1 MKRLLSQIAL
11 VLLLPGCRQMETET
25 APVEASMMFS
35 AGICLPASTTKV
47 CPDMD
52 SAGDIPVYWEK
63 GDRIRIMDDRGES
76 IYITEDSGTASA
88 RFAFDKSLEGNRRLN
103 ASDSYLGFYPDRNWL
118 QGVFTMPEEQ
128 RNDRLLYPMAA
139 HSTGNSLEFS
149 GICSIVRLRLHCI
162 DKTGKPAAI
171 RNISAGAYRDIGG
184 ITGQMGADGAITWE
198 STKSDGFKIGRT
210 LKLDCACDRADKKT
224 CPEES
229 RGYAATGAPVAG
241 SGTGEEENYY
251 MVMPPLDYE
260 GLAFQIESDSGW
272 YVYAVPGNTALLP
285 NRIYTWNLP
294 MEAFDR
300 YDEPVL
306 TEGKVSP
313 PLTDISYG
321 LSCAQDSIAITSSS
335 QSGEIAVSSIKY
347 RKYSDGQEFTSTIG
361 FTVDISSDD
370 GATYHKEVTGISVT
384 TDSTFQNIRYEI
396 GIATGKDIEATND
409 IDSTE
414 TPEGLAKCSYIVRLT
429 QSVSGKCLYLRF
441 SSG

>member
-1 MKRLLSQIAL
+1 
-11 VLLLPGCRQMETET
+11 
-25 APVEASMMFS
+25 MMFS

-47 CPDMD
+47 CPDMN
-52 SAGDIPVYWEK
+52 SAGDIPVYWET

-88 RFAFDKSLEGNRRLN
+88 RFAFDKSLEGNSRLN

-128 RNDRLLYPMAA
+128 RNDRLLYPMTA

-149 GICSIVRLRLHCI
+149 GICSTVRLRLHCI
-162 DKTGKPAAI
+162 DKTVKPAVI
-171 RNISAGAYRDIGG
+171 RNITAGAYRDIGG

-198 STKSDGFKIGRT
+198 SPKSDGFKIGRP
-210 LKLDCACDRADKKT
+210 LKLDCAETD
-224 CPEES
+224 
-229 RGYAATGAPVAG
+229 
-241 SGTGEEENYY
+241 EEEGYY
-251 MVMPPLDYE
+251 IVMPPLDYE
-260 GLAFQIESDSGW
+260 GLAFQIESGSGW
-272 YVYAVPGNTALLP
+272 YVYAVPGNTTLLP

-306 TEGKVSP
+306 AEGKVLP
-313 PLTDISYG
+313 PLTDISYR
-321 LSCAQDSIAITSSS
+321 LACAQDSIAITSSN
-335 QSGEIAVSSIKY
+335 QSGEIDISSIKY

-370 GATYHKEVTGISVT
+370 GATYHKEATGIAVT

-396 GIATGKDIEATND
+396 SSATGKDI
-409 IDSTE
+409 DSTE
-414 TPEGLAKCSYIVRLT
+414 ITESSAKCSYIVRLT
-429 QSVSGKCLYLRF
+429 QSVSGKRLYLRF

>member
-1 MKRLLSQIAL
+1 M
-11 VLLLPGCRQMETET
+11 VLLLFGCRQTET
-25 APVEASMMFS
+25 TLEESSMMFS

-47 CPDMD
+47 CTDMN
-52 SAGDIPVYWEK
+52 SAGDIPVYWET

-76 IYITEDSGTASA
+76 IYITEDSGTASV

-128 RNDRLLYPMAA
+128 RNDKLLYPMAA

-171 RNISAGAYRDIGG
+171 RNITAGAYRDIGG

-198 STKSDGFKIGRT
+198 STKSDGFKIGRP
-210 LKLDCACDRADKKT
+210 LKLECS
-224 CPEES
+224 E
-229 RGYAATGAPVAG
+229 
-241 SGTGEEENYY
+241 TGEEEDYY
-251 MVMPPLDYE
+251 MVMPPLDYK
-260 GLAFQIESDSGW
+260 GLAFQIESGSGW
-272 YVYAVPGNTALLP
+272 YVYAVPGTTALLP

-306 TEGKVSP
+306 AEGKVLP
-313 PLTDISYG
+313 PLMNISYR
-321 LSCAQDSIAITSSS
+321 LACAQDSIAITSSN
-335 QSGEIAVSSIKY
+335 QSGEIDVSSIKY

-370 GATYHKEVTGISVT
+370 GATYHKEATGIAVT

-396 GIATGKDIEATND
+396 
-409 IDSTE
+409 S
-414 TPEGLAKCSYIVRLT
+414 LAKCSYIVRLT
-429 QSVSGKCLYLRF
+429 QFISGKRLYLRF

>member
-1 MKRLLSQIAL
+1 MKRLLSQFAL
-11 VLLLPGCRQMETET
+11 VLLLPGCRQTET
-25 APVEASMMFS
+25 TLEEASMMFS

-47 CPDMD
+47 CPDMN
-52 SAGDIPVYWEK
+52 SAGDIPVYWET

-103 ASDSYLGFYPDRNWL
+103 ASDSYLGFYPDRNWI

-198 STKSDGFKIGRT
+198 STKSDGFKIGRI
-210 LKLDCACDRADKKT
+210 LKLDCASDGTDKKT
-224 CPEES
+224 CSEES
-229 RGYAATGAPVAG
+229 RGYTATGAPVSG

-251 MVMPPLDYE
+251 IVMPPLDYE

-272 YVYAVPGNTALLP
+272 FIYSIPGTTSLLP

-306 TEGKVSP
+306 AEGKVSP

-321 LSCAQDSIAITSSS
+321 LACAQDSIAITSPNL
-335 QSGEIAVSSIKY
+335 SGEIAVSSIKY

-370 GATYHKEVTGISVT
+370 GATYHKEVTGIAVT
-384 TDSTFQNIRYEI
+384 TDSTFQSIRYEI
-396 GIATGKDIEATND
+396 SGATGNG

-414 TPEGLAKCSYIVRLT
+414 ITESIAKCSYIVRLT
-429 QSVSGKCLYLRF
+429 QFVSGKRLYLRL

>member
-1 MKRLLSQIAL
+1 MKRLLLQFAL
-11 VLLLPGCRQMETET
+11 VLLLPGCRQMETTQE
-25 APVEASMMFS
+25 EASIMFS
-35 AGICLPASTTKV
+35 AGICLPANTTKV
-47 CPDMD
+47 CTDMN
-52 SAGDIPVYWEK
+52 SAGDIPVYWET

-88 RFAFDKSLEGNRRLN
+88 RFVFDKSLEGNRRLN
-103 ASDSYLGFYPDRNWL
+103 ASDSYHGFYPDSNWL
-118 QGVFTMPEEQ
+118 QGVFTMPAEQ
-128 RNDRLLYPMAA
+128 RKDRLLYPMAA
-139 HSTGNSLEFS
+139 HSIGNSLEFS

-162 DKTGKPAAI
+162 DKTGKLADI
-171 RNISAGAYRDIGG
+171 RNITAGAYRDIGG
-184 ITGQMGADGAITWE
+184 ITGQMGADGVITWE

-210 LKLDCACDRADKKT
+210 LKLECS
-224 CPEES
+224 E
-229 RGYAATGAPVAG
+229 
-241 SGTGEEENYY
+241 TGEEEDYY
-251 MVMPPLDYE
+251 MAMPPLDYE

-272 YVYAVPGNTALLP
+272 YVYAVPGTTPLLP

-306 TEGKVSP
+306 AEGKFSP

-321 LSCAQDSIAITSSS
+321 LSCAQDSIVITSSS

-370 GATYHKEVTGISVT
+370 GATYHKEATGIAVT
-384 TDSTFQNIRYEI
+384 TDSTFQSIRYEI
-396 GIATGKDIEATND
+396 GGVTGKD

-414 TPEGLAKCSYIVRLT
+414 TPEGLVKCSYIVRLT
-429 QSVSGKCLYLRF
+429 QSVSGKRLYLRF

>member
-1 MKRLLSQIAL
+1 MKRLLSQFAL

-47 CPDMD
+47 CPDMN
-52 SAGDIPVYWEK
+52 SAGDIPVYWET

-128 RNDRLLYPMAA
+128 RNDKLLYPMVA

-162 DKTGKPAAI
+162 DKTGKPAVI

-198 STKSDGFKIGRT
+198 SPKSDGFKIGRP
-210 LKLDCACDRADKKT
+210 LKLECS
-224 CPEES
+224 E
-229 RGYAATGAPVAG
+229 
-241 SGTGEEENYY
+241 TGEEEDYY

-260 GLAFQIESDSGW
+260 GLAFQIESGSGW
-272 YVYAVPGNTALLP
+272 YVYAVPGTTALLP

-300 YDEPVL
+300 YDEPVIA
-306 TEGKVSP
+306 EGKVLP
-313 PLTDISYG
+313 PLTDISYR
-321 LSCAQDSIAITSSS
+321 LACAQDSIAITSSN

-361 FTVDISSDD
+361 FTVDISSDN
-370 GATYHKEVTGISVT
+370 GATYQKEVTGIQIT
-384 TDSTFQNIRYEI
+384 ADSAFQNIRYELSDT
-396 GIATGKDIEATND
+396 ARSNNNL
-409 IDSTE
+409 TE
-414 TPEGLAKCSYIVRLT
+414 TTESLTESSASGQSYIVRLT
-429 QSVSGKCLYLRF
+429 QFISGKRLYLRF

>member
-1 MKRLLSQIAL
+1 MKRLLSQFAL
-11 VLLLPGCRQMETET
+11 VLLLPGCRQTET
-25 APVEASMMFS
+25 TLEEASMMFS

-47 CPDMD
+47 CPDMN
-52 SAGDIPVYWEK
+52 SAGDIPVYWET

-76 IYITEDSGTASA
+76 IYITEDSGTDSA
-88 RFAFDKSLEGNRRLN
+88 RFAFDKSLEGNSRLN

-128 RNDRLLYPMAA
+128 RNDRLLYPMTA

-198 STKSDGFKIGRT
+198 STKSDGFKIGRP
-210 LKLDCACDRADKKT
+210 LKLECS
-224 CPEES
+224 E
-229 RGYAATGAPVAG
+229 
-241 SGTGEEENYY
+241 TGEEKDYY

-272 YVYAVPGNTALLP
+272 HIYSIPGNTTLLP

-306 TEGKVSP
+306 AEGKVLP
-313 PLTDISYG
+313 PLTDISYR
-321 LSCAQDSIAITSSS
+321 LACAQDSIAITSSN
-335 QSGEIAVSSIKY
+335 QSGEIDVSSIKY

-370 GATYHKEVTGISVT
+370 GVTYHKEATGIAVT

-396 GIATGKDIEATND
+396 SI
-409 IDSTE
+409 
-414 TPEGLAKCSYIVRLT
+414 AKCSYIVRLT
-429 QSVSGKCLYLRF
+429 QFISGKRLYLRF

>member
-1 MKRLLSQIAL
+1 MKRLLSQFAI
-11 VLLLPGCRQMETET
+11 VLLLPGCRQTETET

-35 AGICLPASTTKV
+35 AGICFPASTTKV
-47 CPDMD
+47 CPDMN
-52 SAGDIPVYWEK
+52 SAGDIPVYWET

-88 RFAFDKSLEGNRRLN
+88 RFAFDKSLEGNSRLN

-128 RNDRLLYPMAA
+128 RNDRLLYPMTA

-162 DKTGKPAAI
+162 DKTGKPAVI

-198 STKSDGFKIGRT
+198 STKSDGFKIGRP
-210 LKLDCACDRADKKT
+210 LKLECSETDEKED
-224 CPEES
+224 
-229 RGYAATGAPVAG
+229 
-241 SGTGEEENYY
+241 YY

-272 YVYAVPGNTALLP
+272 YVYTIPGNTALLP

-306 TEGKVSP
+306 AEGKVLP
-313 PLTDISYG
+313 PLTDISYR
-321 LSCAQDSIAITSSS
+321 LACAQDSIAITSSN
-335 QSGEIAVSSIKY
+335 QSGEIDVSSIKC
-347 RKYSDGQEFTSTIG
+347 RKYSDSQEFTSTIG

-370 GATYHKEVTGISVT
+370 GATYHKEVTGIQIT
-384 TDSTFQNIRYEI
+384 ADSAFQNIRYELSDT
-396 GIATGKDIEATND
+396 ARSNNNL
-409 IDSTE
+409 TE
-414 TPEGLAKCSYIVRLT
+414 TTESLTESSASGQSYIVRLT
-429 QSVSGKCLYLRF
+429 QFVSGKRLYLRF

>member
-1 MKRLLSQIAL
+1 MKRLLSQFAL
-11 VLLLPGCRQMETET
+11 VLLLPGCRQTET
-25 APVEASMMFS
+25 TLEESSMMFS
-35 AGICLPASTTKV
+35 AEIRLPANTTKV
-47 CPDMD
+47 CPDMN
-52 SAGDIPVYWEK
+52 SAGDIPVCWET

-88 RFAFDKSLEGNRRLN
+88 RFAFDKTLEGNRRLN

-128 RNDRLLYPMAA
+128 RNDRLMYPMAA

-184 ITGQMGADGAITWE
+184 ITGQMGADGVITWE
-198 STKSDGFKIGRT
+198 STKSDGFKIGRP
-210 LKLDCACDRADKKT
+210 LKLECSETD
-224 CPEES
+224 
-229 RGYAATGAPVAG
+229 
-241 SGTGEEENYY
+241 EEEDYY

-272 YVYAVPGNTALLP
+272 YVYTIPGNTALLP

-294 MEAFDR
+294 IEAFNK
-300 YDEPVL
+300 YDEPVIA
-306 TEGKVSP
+306 EGKVLP
-313 PLTDISYG
+313 PLTDISYR
-321 LSCAQDSIAITSSS
+321 LACAQDSIAITSSN
-335 QSGEIAVSSIKY
+335 QSGEIDVSSIKY

-370 GATYHKEVTGISVT
+370 GATYHKEATGIAVT
-384 TDSTFQNIRYEI
+384 TDSTFQNIRYELSDT
-396 GIATGKDIEATND
+396 ARSNNNL
-409 IDSTE
+409 TE
-414 TPEGLAKCSYIVRLT
+414 TTESLTESSASGQSYIVRLT
-429 QSVSGKCLYLRF
+429 QFISGKRLYLRF

>member
-1 MKRLLSQIAL
+1 MKRLLPQIAL
-11 VLLLPGCRQMETET
+11 VLLLPGCRQMETGT
-25 APVEASMMFS
+25 ALVESSMMFS

-47 CPDMD
+47 CPDMN
-52 SAGDIPVYWEK
+52 SAGDIPVYWET

-128 RNDRLLYPMAA
+128 RNDKLLYPMAA

-198 STKSDGFKIGRT
+198 STKSDGFKIGRP
-210 LKLDCACDRADKKT
+210 LKLECS
-224 CPEES
+224 E
-229 RGYAATGAPVAG
+229 
-241 SGTGEEENYY
+241 TGEGEDYY
-251 MVMPPLDYE
+251 IVMPPLDYE

-272 YVYAVPGNTALLP
+272 YVYAVPGTTALLP

-306 TEGKVSP
+306 AEGKVLP
-313 PLTDISYG
+313 PLTDISYR
-321 LSCAQDSIAITSSS
+321 LACAQDSIAITSSS
-335 QSGEIAVSSIKY
+335 QSGEISVSSIKY
-347 RKYSDGQEFTSTIG
+347 RKYSDGQEFTSTIR

-370 GATYHKEVTGISVT
+370 GATYHKEATGIAVT

-396 GIATGKDIEATND
+396 SGATGNSIEATND

-414 TPEGLAKCSYIVRLT
+414 ITESSAKCSYIVRLT
-429 QSVSGKCLYLRF
+429 QFISGKRLYLRF

>member
-1 MKRLLSQIAL
+1 MKRILSQFAL
-11 VLLLPGCRQMETET
+11 VLLLLGCRQTET
-25 APVEASMMFS
+25 SQKEASMMFS

-47 CPDMD
+47 CTDMN
-52 SAGDIPVYWEK
+52 SAGDIPVYWET

-88 RFAFDKSLEGNRRLN
+88 RFVFDRSLEGNRRLN
-103 ASDSYLGFYPDRNWL
+103 ASDSYLGFYPDSNWL
-118 QGVFTMPEEQ
+118 QGVFTMPAEQ
-128 RNDRLLYPMAA
+128 SKDKLLYPMAS

-171 RNISAGAYRDIGG
+171 RNITAGAYRDIGG

-198 STKSDGFKIGRT
+198 STKSVGFKIGRP
-210 LKLDCACDRADKKT
+210 LKLKCS
-224 CPEES
+224 E
-229 RGYAATGAPVAG
+229 
-241 SGTGEEENYY
+241 TGEEEDYY

-272 YVYAVPGNTALLP
+272 YVYSVPGNTALLP

-306 TEGKVSP
+306 AEGKVLP

-321 LSCAQDSIAITSSS
+321 LACAQDSIAITSSN
-335 QSGEIAVSSIKY
+335 QSGEIDVSSIKY

-370 GATYHKEVTGISVT
+370 GATYHKEATGIAVT
-384 TDSTFQNIRYEI
+384 TDSTFQNIRYEVS
-396 GIATGKDIEATND
+396 IAKRG
-409 IDSTE
+409 
-414 TPEGLAKCSYIVRLT
+414 YIVRLT
-429 QSVSGKCLYLRF
+429 QFISGKRLYLRF

>member
-1 MKRLLSQIAL
+1 MKRLLSQFAIA
-11 VLLLPGCRQMETET
+11 LLLPGCRQMETGT

-35 AGICLPASTTKV
+35 AEIGRPACTTKV

-52 SAGDIPVYWEK
+52 SAGDIPVYWET
-63 GDRIRIMDDRGES
+63 GDRIRIMDNRGES

-198 STKSDGFKIGRT
+198 STKSDGFKIGRP
-210 LKLDCACDRADKKT
+210 LKLECS
-224 CPEES
+224 E
-229 RGYAATGAPVAG
+229 
-241 SGTGEEENYY
+241 TGEEEDYY

-260 GLAFQIESDSGW
+260 GLAFQIESGSGW
-272 YVYAVPGNTALLP
+272 YVYAVPGTTALLP

-294 MEAFDR
+294 IEAFDR
-300 YDEPVL
+300 YDEPVIA
-306 TEGKVSP
+306 EGKVAP
-313 PLTDISYG
+313 PLTDISYR
-321 LSCAQDSIAITSSS
+321 LACAQDSIAITSSN
-335 QSGEIAVSSIKY
+335 QSGEIDVSSIKY

-370 GATYHKEVTGISVT
+370 GATYHKEATGIQIT
-384 TDSTFQNIRYEI
+384 ADSAFQNIRYELSDT
-396 GIATGKDIEATND
+396 AKSNNNL
-409 IDSTE
+409 TE
-414 TPEGLAKCSYIVRLT
+414 TTESLTESSASGQSYIVRLT
-429 QSVSGKCLYLRF
+429 QFISGKRLYLRF

>member
-47 CPDMD
+47 CPDMN
-52 SAGDIPVYWEK
+52 SAGDIPVYWET

-139 HSTGNSLEFS
+139 HSTGNTLEFS

-162 DKTGKPAAI
+162 DKTGKPAVI

-184 ITGQMGADGAITWE
+184 ITGQMGADGAITWG
-198 STKSDGFKIGRT
+198 STKSDGFMIGRP
-210 LKLDCACDRADKKT
+210 LKLEC
-224 CPEES
+224 
-229 RGYAATGAPVAG
+229 
-241 SGTGEEENYY
+241 SGTGKEEDYY
-251 MVMPPLDYE
+251 MVMPTLDYE

-272 YVYAVPGNTALLP
+272 YVYTIPGNTALLP

-306 TEGKVSP
+306 AEGKVLP
-313 PLTDISYG
+313 PLTDISYR
-321 LSCAQDSIAITSSS
+321 LACAQDSIAITSSN

-370 GATYHKEVTGISVT
+370 GATYHKEATGIAVT

-396 GIATGKDIEATND
+396 SIDTGKD

-414 TPEGLAKCSYIVRLT
+414 ITESLAKCSYIVRLT
-429 QSVSGKCLYLRF
+429 QFVSGKRLYLRF

>member
-11 VLLLPGCRQMETET
+11 ILLLPGCRQMETTLEKS
-25 APVEASMMFS
+25 SMMFS

-47 CPDMD
+47 CPDMN
-52 SAGDIPVYWEK
+52 SAGDIPVYWET

-103 ASDSYLGFYPDRNWL
+103 ASESYLGFYPDRYWL

-128 RNDRLLYPMAA
+128 CNDRLLYPMAA

-171 RNISAGAYRDIGG
+171 RNITAGAYRDIGG
-184 ITGQMGADGAITWE
+184 ITGQMGVDGTITWE

-210 LKLDCACDRADKKT
+210 LKLDCACDGADKNT
-224 CPEES
+224 CSEES
-229 RGYAATGAPVAG
+229 RDYAATGAPVAG

-251 MVMPPLDYE
+251 IVIPPLDYE

-272 YVYAVPGNTALLP
+272 YVYAVPGNTTLLP

-306 TEGKVSP
+306 AEGKVLP
-313 PLTDISYG
+313 PLTDISYR
-321 LSCAQDSIAITSSS
+321 LACAQDSIAITSSN
-335 QSGEIAVSSIKY
+335 QSGEIDVSSIKY

-370 GATYHKEVTGISVT
+370 GATYHKEATGIAVT
-384 TDSTFQNIRYEI
+384 TDSAFQNIRYELSDT
-396 GIATGKDIEATND
+396 ARSNNNL
-409 IDSTE
+409 TE
-414 TPEGLAKCSYIVRLT
+414 TIESLTESSASGQSYIVRLT
-429 QSVSGKCLYLRF
+429 QFVSGKRLYLRF

>member
-47 CPDMD
+47 CPDMN
-52 SAGDIPVYWEK
+52 SAGDIPVYWET

-128 RNDRLLYPMAA
+128 RNDKLLYPMAA

-171 RNISAGAYRDIGG
+171 RNITAGAYRDIGG

-198 STKSDGFKIGRT
+198 STKSDGFKIGRP
-210 LKLDCACDRADKKT
+210 LKLECS
-224 CPEES
+224 E
-229 RGYAATGAPVAG
+229 
-241 SGTGEEENYY
+241 TGEEEDYY

-285 NRIYTWNLP
+285 KRIYTWNLP

-300 YDEPVL
+300 YDEPVIA
-306 TEGKVSP
+306 EGKVLP
-313 PLTDISYG
+313 PLTDISYR
-321 LSCAQDSIAITSSS
+321 LACAQDSIAITSSN

-347 RKYSDGQEFTSTIG
+347 RKYSDGQEFTSTIW

-370 GATYHKEVTGISVT
+370 GATYHKEATGIQISA
-384 TDSTFQNIRYEI
+384 DSAFQNIRYELSDT
-396 GIATGKDIEATND
+396 ARSNNNL
-409 IDSTE
+409 TE
-414 TPEGLAKCSYIVRLT
+414 TTESLTESSASGQSYIVRLT
-429 QSVSGKCLYLRF
+429 QFISGKRLYLRF

>member
-11 VLLLPGCRQMETET
+11 VLLLSGCRQMETGT

-35 AGICLPASTTKV
+35 AGICLPASPTKV
-47 CPDMD
+47 CPDMN
-52 SAGDIPVYWEK
+52 SAGDIPVYWET

-88 RFAFDKSLEGNRRLN
+88 RFVFDKSLEGNRRLN
-103 ASDSYLGFYPDRNWL
+103 ASDSYHGFYPDSHWL
-118 QGVFTMPEEQ
+118 QGVFTMPAEQ

-184 ITGQMGADGAITWE
+184 ITGQMGIDGTITWE
-198 STKSDGFKIGRT
+198 STKSDGFKIGRP
-210 LKLDCACDRADKKT
+210 LKLECAETDEKED
-224 CPEES
+224 
-229 RGYAATGAPVAG
+229 
-241 SGTGEEENYY
+241 YY

-260 GLAFQIESDSGW
+260 GLAFQIESGSGW
-272 YVYAVPGNTALLP
+272 HVYAVPGNTALLP

-306 TEGKVSP
+306 AEGKVLP
-313 PLTDISYG
+313 PLTDISYR
-321 LSCAQDSIAITSSS
+321 LACAQDSIAITSSN
-335 QSGEIAVSSIKY
+335 QSGEIDVSSIKY
-347 RKYSDGQEFTSTIG
+347 RKYSDGQEFTSAIG

-370 GATYHKEVTGISVT
+370 GATYHKEATGIAVT
-384 TDSTFQNIRYEI
+384 TDRTFQNIRYEI
-396 GIATGKDIEATND
+396 SLATGKDT
-409 IDSTE
+409 DSTE
-414 TPEGLAKCSYIVRLT
+414 ITESSAKCSYIVRLT
-429 QSVSGKCLYLRF
+429 QSVSGKRMYLRF

>member
-1 MKRLLSQIAL
+1 MKRLLSQFAI
-11 VLLLPGCRQMETET
+11 VLLLPGCRQMETSQK
-25 APVEASMMFS
+25 EASMMFS

-47 CPDMD
+47 CTDMN
-52 SAGDIPVYWEK
+52 SAGDIPVYWET

-88 RFAFDKSLEGNRRLN
+88 RFVFDKSLEGNRRLN
-103 ASDSYLGFYPDRNWL
+103 ASDSYRGFYPDRNWL
-118 QGVFTMPEEQ
+118 QGVFTMPAEQ
-128 RNDRLLYPMAA
+128 RKDRLLYPMAA
-139 HSTGNSLEFS
+139 HSIGNSLEFS

-162 DKTGKPAAI
+162 DKTGKPADI
-171 RNISAGAYRDIGG
+171 RNITAGAYRDIGG

-210 LKLDCACDRADKKT
+210 LKLEC
-224 CPEES
+224 
-229 RGYAATGAPVAG
+229 

-251 MVMPPLDYE
+251 IIMPPLDYE

-272 YVYAVPGNTALLP
+272 YVYAVPGNTTLLP

-306 TEGKVSP
+306 AEGKFSP

-321 LSCAQDSIAITSSS
+321 LACAQDSIAITSSS
-335 QSGEIAVSSIKY
+335 QSGEIAVSSIKH

-370 GATYHKEVTGISVT
+370 GATYHKEVTGIAVS
-384 TDSTFQNIRYEI
+384 TDSTFQSIRYEI
-396 GIATGKDIEATND
+396 
-409 IDSTE
+409 SS
-414 TPEGLAKCSYIVRLT
+414 AKCSYIVRLT
-429 QSVSGKCLYLRF
+429 QSVSGKRLYLRF

>member
-1 MKRLLSQIAL
+1 MKRLLSQFAL
-11 VLLLPGCRQMETET
+11 VLLLPGCRQMETGT

-47 CPDMD
+47 CPDMN
-52 SAGDIPVYWEK
+52 SAGDVPVYWET
-63 GDRIRIMDDRGES
+63 GDRIRIMDDIGES

-118 QGVFTMPEEQ
+118 QGVFIMPEEQ

-162 DKTGKPAAI
+162 DKTSKPAAI

-198 STKSDGFKIGRT
+198 STKSDGFKIGRP
-210 LKLDCACDRADKKT
+210 LKLECSETD
-224 CPEES
+224 
-229 RGYAATGAPVAG
+229 
-241 SGTGEEENYY
+241 EEEDYY

-260 GLAFQIESDSGW
+260 GLAFQIESGSGW
-272 YVYAVPGNTALLP
+272 YVYAVPGNTSLLP

-306 TEGKVSP
+306 AEGKVLP
-313 PLTDISYG
+313 PLTDISYR
-321 LSCAQDSIAITSSS
+321 LACAQDSIAITSSN
-335 QSGEIAVSSIKY
+335 QSGEIDVSSIKY

-370 GATYHKEVTGISVT
+370 GATYYKEATGIAVT

-396 GIATGKDIEATND
+396 SI
-409 IDSTE
+409 
-414 TPEGLAKCSYIVRLT
+414 AKCSYIVRLT
-429 QSVSGKCLYLRF
+429 QFISGKRLYLRF

>member
-11 VLLLPGCRQMETET
+11 VLLLLGCRQTET
-25 APVEASMMFS
+25 TLEDASMMFS

-52 SAGDIPVYWEK
+52 SAGDIPVYWET

-88 RFAFDKSLEGNRRLN
+88 RFVFDKSLEGNRRLN
-103 ASDSYLGFYPDRNWL
+103 ASDSYLGFYPDSNWL
-118 QGVFTMPEEQ
+118 QGVFTMPAEQ
-128 RNDRLLYPMAA
+128 RKDKLLYPMSA

-171 RNISAGAYRDIGG
+171 RNITAGAYRDIGG

-210 LKLDCACDRADKKT
+210 LKLDCASDGADKRT
-224 CPEES
+224 CSEES

-260 GLAFQIESDSGW
+260 GLAFQIESGSGW

-285 NRIYTWNLP
+285 SRIYTWNLP

-306 TEGKVSP
+306 AEGKVLP
-313 PLTDISYG
+313 PLTDISYR
-321 LSCAQDSIAITSSS
+321 LACAQDSIAITSSN
-335 QSGEIAVSSIKY
+335 QSGEISVSSIKY
-347 RKYSDGQEFTSTIG
+347 RKYSDSQEFTSTIG

-370 GATYHKEVTGISVT
+370 GATYHKEATGIAVT
-384 TDSTFQNIRYEI
+384 TDSTFQSIRYEI
-396 GIATGKDIEATND
+396 SSATGKDI
-409 IDSTE
+409 DSTE
-414 TPEGLAKCSYIVRLT
+414 ITESSAKRSYIVRLT
-429 QSVSGKCLYLRF
+429 QFISGKRLYLRF

>member
-1 MKRLLSQIAL
+1 
-11 VLLLPGCRQMETET
+11 
-25 APVEASMMFS
+25 MMFS

-47 CPDMD
+47 CPDMN
-52 SAGDIPVYWEK
+52 SAGDIPVYWET

-128 RNDRLLYPMAA
+128 RNDKLLYPMSA

-198 STKSDGFKIGRT
+198 STKSDGFKIGRP
-210 LKLDCACDRADKKT
+210 LKLECAETD
-224 CPEES
+224 
-229 RGYAATGAPVAG
+229 
-241 SGTGEEENYY
+241 EEEDYY

-272 YVYAVPGNTALLP
+272 YVYAVPGNTVLLP

-294 MEAFDR
+294 IEAFDE
-300 YDEPVL
+300 YDEPML
-306 TEGKVSP
+306 AEGKVSP

-321 LSCAQDSIAITSSS
+321 LACAQDSIAITSSN

-370 GATYHKEVTGISVT
+370 GATYHKEATGIAVT

-396 GIATGKDIEATND
+396 SIATGKDI
-409 IDSTE
+409 DSTE
-414 TPEGLAKCSYIVRLT
+414 ITESLAKCSYIVRLT
-429 QSVSGKCLYLRF
+429 QFISGKRLYLRF

>member
-1 MKRLLSQIAL
+1 MKRLLSQFAI
-11 VLLLPGCRQMETET
+11 VLLLPGCRQMETTLE
-25 APVEASMMFS
+25 ESSMMFS
-35 AGICLPASTTKV
+35 AGICIPASTTKV
-47 CPDMD
+47 CPDMN
-52 SAGDIPVYWEK
+52 SAGDIPVYWET

-128 RNDRLLYPMAA
+128 RNDKLLYPMAA

-210 LKLDCACDRADKKT
+210 LKLDCACDGADKNT
-224 CPEES
+224 CSEES
-229 RGYAATGAPVAG
+229 RDYAATGAPVAG

-251 MVMPPLDYE
+251 IVIPPLDYE

-272 YVYAVPGNTALLP
+272 YVYAVPGNTTLLP

-306 TEGKVSP
+306 AEGKVLP
-313 PLTDISYG
+313 PLTDISYR
-321 LSCAQDSIAITSSS
+321 LACAQDSIAITSSN
-335 QSGEIAVSSIKY
+335 QSGEIDVSSIKY

-370 GATYHKEVTGISVT
+370 GATYHKEATGIAVT
-384 TDSTFQNIRYEI
+384 TDSAFQNIRYELSDT
-396 GIATGKDIEATND
+396 ARSNNNL
-409 IDSTE
+409 TE
-414 TPEGLAKCSYIVRLT
+414 TIESLTESSASGQSYIVRLT
-429 QSVSGKCLYLRF
+429 QFVSGKRLYLRF

>member
-1 MKRLLSQIAL
+1 MKRLLSQFAI
-11 VLLLPGCRQMETET
+11 VLLLLGCRQTET
-25 APVEASMMFS
+25 TLEEASMMFS

-47 CPDMD
+47 CTDMN
-52 SAGDIPVYWEK
+52 SAGDIPVYWET

-171 RNISAGAYRDIGG
+171 RNISAGAYRNIGG
-184 ITGQMGADGAITWE
+184 ITGQMGADGAIIWE
-198 STKSDGFKIGRT
+198 STKSDGFKIGRP
-210 LKLDCACDRADKKT
+210 LKLECAETD
-224 CPEES
+224 
-229 RGYAATGAPVAG
+229 
-241 SGTGEEENYY
+241 EEEDYY

-260 GLAFQIESDSGW
+260 GLAFQIESGSGW
-272 YVYAVPGNTALLP
+272 YVYAIPGNTALLP
-285 NRIYTWNLP
+285 SRIYTWNLP
-294 MEAFDR
+294 IEAFDR

-306 TEGKVSP
+306 AEGKASP
-313 PLTDISYG
+313 PMTDISYG
-321 LSCAQDSIAITSSS
+321 LACAQDSIAITSSN

-370 GATYHKEVTGISVT
+370 GATYHKDATGIAVT
-384 TDSTFQNIRYEI
+384 TDSTFQSIRYEI
-396 GIATGKDIEATND
+396 SIATGKDI
-409 IDSTE
+409 DSTE
-414 TPEGLAKCSYIVRLT
+414 ITESSAKCSYIVRLT
-429 QSVSGKCLYLRF
+429 QFISGKRLYLRF

>member
-1 MKRLLSQIAL
+1 
-11 VLLLPGCRQMETET
+11 
-25 APVEASMMFS
+25 MMFS

-47 CPDMD
+47 CPDMN
-52 SAGDIPVYWEK
+52 SAGDIPVYWET

-88 RFAFDKSLEGNRRLN
+88 RFVFDKSLEGNRRLN
-103 ASDSYLGFYPDRNWL
+103 ASDSYHGFYPDSNWL
-118 QGVFTMPEEQ
+118 QGVFTMPAEQ
-128 RNDRLLYPMAA
+128 CNDRLLYPMAA

-162 DKTGKPAAI
+162 DKTGKPAVI
-171 RNISAGAYRDIGG
+171 RNITAGAYRDIGG
-184 ITGQMGADGAITWE
+184 ITGQIGADGVITWE
-198 STKSDGFKIGRT
+198 STKNDGFKIGRT
-210 LKLDCACDRADKKT
+210 LKLDCASDGADKKT
-224 CPEES
+224 CSEES
-229 RGYAATGAPVAG
+229 IGYAATGAPVAG

-251 MVMPPLDYE
+251 IVMPPLDYE

-272 YVYAVPGNTALLP
+272 FIYSIPGTTSLLP

-294 MEAFDR
+294 IEAFDR

-306 TEGKVSP
+306 AEGKVSP

-321 LSCAQDSIAITSSS
+321 LECAQDSIAITSSNL
-335 QSGEIAVSSIKY
+335 SGEIDVSSIKY

-370 GATYHKEVTGISVT
+370 GATYHKDATGIAIT
-384 TDSTFQNIRYEI
+384 TDSTFQSIRYEI
-396 GIATGKDIEATND
+396 SLATGKDI
-409 IDSTE
+409 DSTE
-414 TPEGLAKCSYIVRLT
+414 ITESIAKCSYIVRLT
-429 QSVSGKCLYLRF
+429 QFISGKRLYLRF

>member
-1 MKRLLSQIAL
+1 MKRLLSQFAIA
-11 VLLLPGCRQMETET
+11 LLLPGCRQMETGT

-35 AGICLPASTTKV
+35 AGIGRPACTTKV

-52 SAGDIPVYWEK
+52 SAGDIPVYWET

-128 RNDRLLYPMAA
+128 RNDKLLYPMAA

-162 DKTGKPAAI
+162 DKTGKPAVI

-198 STKSDGFKIGRT
+198 SPKSDGFKIGRT
-210 LKLDCACDRADKKT
+210 LKLDCASDEADKKT
-224 CPEES
+224 CSEES
-229 RGYAATGAPVAG
+229 RDYAATGAPVAG
-241 SGTGEEENYY
+241 SGTGEEEDYY

-306 TEGKVSP
+306 AEGKVAP
-313 PLTDISYG
+313 PLTDISYR
-321 LSCAQDSIAITSSS
+321 LACAQDSIAITSSN
-335 QSGEIAVSSIKY
+335 QSGEIDVSSIKY

-370 GATYHKEVTGISVT
+370 GATYHKEATGIAVT
-384 TDSTFQNIRYEI
+384 TDSTFQSIRYEI
-396 GIATGKDIEATND
+396 
-409 IDSTE
+409 SS
-414 TPEGLAKCSYIVRLT
+414 AKCSYIVRLT
-429 QSVSGKCLYLRF
+429 QFVSGKRLYLRF

>member
-1 MKRLLSQIAL
+1 MKRLLSQFAI
-11 VLLLPGCRQMETET
+11 VLLLPGCRQTET
-25 APVEASMMFS
+25 TLEESSMMFS

-47 CPDMD
+47 CPDMN
-52 SAGDIPVYWEK
+52 SAGDIPVYWET

-128 RNDRLLYPMAA
+128 RNDKLLYPMAA
-139 HSTGNSLEFS
+139 HSIGNSLEFS
-149 GICSIVRLRLHCI
+149 GICSIVRLRLHSI
-162 DKTGKPAAI
+162 DKTGMSAVI
-171 RNISAGAYRDIGG
+171 RNISVGAYRDIGG

-210 LKLDCACDRADKKT
+210 LKLDCECDGADKKT
-224 CPEES
+224 CSEES

-272 YVYAVPGNTALLP
+272 Y
-285 NRIYTWNLP
+285 IYSNLP
-294 MEAFDR
+294 MEAFDK

-306 TEGKVSP
+306 AEGKVSP

-321 LSCAQDSIAITSSS
+321 LSCAQDSIAITSSNL
-335 QSGEIAVSSIKY
+335 SGEIAVSSIKY

-370 GATYHKEVTGISVT
+370 GATYHKEATGIQIT
-384 TDSTFQNIRYEI
+384 ADSAFQNIRYELSDT
-396 GIATGKDIEATND
+396 ARSNNNL
-409 IDSTE
+409 TE
-414 TPEGLAKCSYIVRLT
+414 TTESLTESCASGQSYIVRLT

>member
-1 MKRLLSQIAL
+1 
-11 VLLLPGCRQMETET
+11 
-25 APVEASMMFS
+25 MMFS

-47 CPDMD
+47 CPDMN
-52 SAGDIPVYWEK
+52 SAGDIPVYWET

-128 RNDRLLYPMAA
+128 RNDKLLYPMAA

-184 ITGQMGADGAITWE
+184 ITGQMGADGVITWE
-198 STKSDGFKIGRT
+198 STKSDGFKIGRP
-210 LKLDCACDRADKKT
+210 LKLECSETD
-224 CPEES
+224 
-229 RGYAATGAPVAG
+229 
-241 SGTGEEENYY
+241 EEEDYY

-260 GLAFQIESDSGW
+260 GLVFQIESGSGW

-300 YDEPVL
+300 YDEPVIA
-306 TEGKVSP
+306 EGKVLP
-313 PLTDISYG
+313 PLTDISYR
-321 LSCAQDSIAITSSS
+321 LACAQDSIAITSSN

-370 GATYHKEVTGISVT
+370 GATYHKEATGIAVT
-384 TDSTFQNIRYEI
+384 TDSTFQNIRYEVS
-396 GIATGKDIEATND
+396 IAKRG
-409 IDSTE
+409 
-414 TPEGLAKCSYIVRLT
+414 YIVRLT
-429 QSVSGKCLYLRF
+429 QFISGKRLYLRF

>member
-1 MKRLLSQIAL
+1 MKRLLSQFAI
-11 VLLLPGCRQMETET
+11 VLLLPGCRQTET
-25 APVEASMMFS
+25 TLEEASIMFS
-35 AGICLPASTTKV
+35 AGICLPASSTKV
-47 CPDMD
+47 CTDMN
-52 SAGDIPVYWEK
+52 SAGDIPVYWET

-88 RFAFDKSLEGNRRLN
+88 RFVFDKSLEGNRRLN
-103 ASDSYLGFYPDRNWL
+103 ASDSYLGFYPDSNWL
-118 QGVFTMPEEQ
+118 QGIFTMPEEQ
-128 RNDRLLYPMAA
+128 SKDRLLYPMAA

-162 DKTGKPAAI
+162 DKTGKPVVI
-171 RNISAGAYRDIGG
+171 RNISVGAYRDIGG

-210 LKLDCACDRADKKT
+210 LKLDCASDEADKKT
-224 CPEES
+224 CSEES
-229 RGYAATGAPVAG
+229 KDYAATGAPVAG
-241 SGTGEEENYY
+241 SGTGEEEDYY

-260 GLAFQIESDSGW
+260 GLAFQIESGSGW

-294 MEAFDR
+294 IEAFDR

-306 TEGKVSP
+306 AEGKVSP
-313 PLTDISYG
+313 PLTDISYR
-321 LSCAQDSIAITSSS
+321 LACAQDSIAITSSS

-370 GATYHKEVTGISVT
+370 GATYHKEATGIAVT
-384 TDSTFQNIRYEI
+384 TDSTFQSIRYEI
-396 GIATGKDIEATND
+396 SSATGKDI
-409 IDSTE
+409 DSTE
-414 TPEGLAKCSYIVRLT
+414 ITESIAKCSYIVRLT
-429 QSVSGKCLYLRF
+429 QFISGKRLYLKF

>member
-1 MKRLLSQIAL
+1 MKRLLSQFAL
-11 VLLLPGCRQMETET
+11 VLLLSGCRQTET
-25 APVEASMMFS
+25 TQKEASMMFS
-35 AGICLPASTTKV
+35 AGICLHASTTKV
-47 CPDMD
+47 CTDMN
-52 SAGDIPVYWEK
+52 SAGDIPVYWET

-88 RFAFDKSLEGNRRLN
+88 RFVFDKSLEGNRRLN
-103 ASDSYLGFYPDRNWL
+103 ASDSYFGFYPDSHWL
-118 QGVFTMPEEQ
+118 QGVFTMPAEQ
-128 RNDRLLYPMAA
+128 SKEKLLYPMAA
-139 HSTGNSLEFS
+139 HSIGNSLEFS

-162 DKTGKPAAI
+162 DKTGKPAVI
-171 RNISAGAYRDIGG
+171 RNITAGAYRDIGG
-184 ITGQMGADGAITWE
+184 ITGHMGADDAITWE

-210 LKLDCACDRADKKT
+210 LELDCASDGADKRN
-224 CPEES
+224 CPEER
-229 RGYAATGAPVAG
+229 RGYAATGAPVDG

-251 MVMPPLDYE
+251 IVMPPLDYE

-272 YVYAVPGNTALLP
+272 FIYSIPGTTSLLP

-294 MEAFDR
+294 IEAFDR

-306 TEGKVSP
+306 AEGNVSP

-321 LSCAQDSIAITSSS
+321 LACAQDSIAITSSNL
-335 QSGEIAVSSIKY
+335 SGEIAVSSIKY
-347 RKYSDGQEFTSTIG
+347 RKYSDGQEFTSAIG

-396 GIATGKDIEATND
+396 SSATGNSIEATND

-414 TPEGLAKCSYIVRLT
+414 ITESSAKCSYIVRLT
-429 QSVSGKCLYLRF
+429 QSVSGKRLYLRF

>member
-1 MKRLLSQIAL
+1 
-11 VLLLPGCRQMETET
+11 
-25 APVEASMMFS
+25 MMFS
-35 AGICLPASTTKV
+35 AGIGRPVCSTKV

-52 SAGDIPVYWEK
+52 SAGDIPVYWET

-184 ITGQMGADGAITWE
+184 ITGQMGADGAITWK
-198 STKSDGFKIGRT
+198 STKSDGFKIGRP
-210 LKLDCACDRADKKT
+210 LKLECSK
-224 CPEES
+224 
-229 RGYAATGAPVAG
+229 
-241 SGTGEEENYY
+241 TGEEEDYY

-260 GLAFQIESDSGW
+260 GLAFQIESGSGW

-285 NRIYTWNLP
+285 NRIYTWDLP
-294 MEAFDR
+294 MEAFNK
-300 YDEPVL
+300 YDEPVIA
-306 TEGKVSP
+306 EGKVSP
-313 PLTDISYG
+313 PLTDISYR
-321 LSCAQDSIAITSSS
+321 LACAQDSIAITSSN
-335 QSGEIAVSSIKY
+335 QSGEIDVSSIKY

-370 GATYHKEVTGISVT
+370 GATYHKEATGIQIT
-384 TDSTFQNIRYEI
+384 ADSAFQNIRYELSDT
-396 GIATGKDIEATND
+396 ARSNNNL
-409 IDSTE
+409 TE
-414 TPEGLAKCSYIVRLT
+414 TTESLTESSASGQSYIVRLT
-429 QSVSGKCLYLRF
+429 QFISGKRLYLRF

>member
-1 MKRLLSQIAL
+1 MN
-11 VLLLPGCRQMETET
+11 
-25 APVEASMMFS
+25 S
-35 AGICLPASTTKV
+35 AGN
-47 CPDMD
+47 
-52 SAGDIPVYWEK
+52 IPVYWET

-162 DKTGKPAAI
+162 DKTGKPADI
-171 RNISAGAYRDIGG
+171 RNITAGAYRDIGG

-198 STKSDGFKIGRT
+198 TTKSDGFKIGRP
-210 LKLDCACDRADKKT
+210 LKLECA
-224 CPEES
+224 E
-229 RGYAATGAPVAG
+229 
-241 SGTGEEENYY
+241 TGEEEDYY

-272 YVYAVPGNTALLP
+272 YIYSIPGNTALLP

-306 TEGKVSP
+306 AEGKVLP
-313 PLTDISYG
+313 PPTDISYR
-321 LSCAQDSIAITSSS
+321 LACAQDSIAITSSS
-335 QSGEIAVSSIKY
+335 QSGEIAVASIRY
-347 RKYSDGQEFTSTIG
+347 RKHSDGQEFTSTIG

-370 GATYHKEVTGISVT
+370 GATYHKEATGIAVT

-396 GIATGKDIEATND
+396 SSATGND

-414 TPEGLAKCSYIVRLT
+414 ITESSATCSYIVRLT
-429 QSVSGKCLYLRF
+429 QFISGKRLYLRF

>member
-1 MKRLLSQIAL
+1 
-11 VLLLPGCRQMETET
+11 
-25 APVEASMMFS
+25 MMFS

-47 CPDMD
+47 CPDMN
-52 SAGDIPVYWEK
+52 SAGNIPVYWET

-162 DKTGKPAAI
+162 DKTGKPADI
-171 RNISAGAYRDIGG
+171 RNITAGAYRDIGG

-198 STKSDGFKIGRT
+198 TTKSDGFKIGRP
-210 LKLDCACDRADKKT
+210 LKLECA
-224 CPEES
+224 E
-229 RGYAATGAPVAG
+229 
-241 SGTGEEENYY
+241 TGEEEDYY

-272 YVYAVPGNTALLP
+272 YIYSIPGNTALLP

-306 TEGKVSP
+306 AEGKVLP
-313 PLTDISYG
+313 PPTDISYR
-321 LSCAQDSIAITSSS
+321 LACAQDSIAITSSS
-335 QSGEIAVSSIKY
+335 QSGEIAVASIRY
-347 RKYSDGQEFTSTIG
+347 RKHSDGQEFTSTIG

-370 GATYHKEVTGISVT
+370 GATYHKEATGIAVT

-396 GIATGKDIEATND
+396 SSATGND

-414 TPEGLAKCSYIVRLT
+414 ITESSATCSYIVRLT
-429 QSVSGKCLYLRF
+429 QFISGKRLYLRF

>member
-1 MKRLLSQIAL
+1 MKRLLSQFAI
-11 VLLLPGCRQMETET
+11 VLLLPGCRQMETTQE
-25 APVEASMMFS
+25 EASIMFS

-52 SAGDIPVYWEK
+52 SAGNIPVYWET

-128 RNDRLLYPMAA
+128 RNDKMLYPMAA
-139 HSTGNSLEFS
+139 HSIGNSLEFS
-149 GICSIVRLRLHCI
+149 GICSIVRLRLHSI
-162 DKTGKPAAI
+162 DKTGMPAVI
-171 RNISAGAYRDIGG
+171 RNISVGAYRDIGG

-210 LKLDCACDRADKKT
+210 LKLDCACDGADKMT
-224 CPEES
+224 CSEES

-241 SGTGEEENYY
+241 RGTGKEENYY
-251 MVMPPLDYE
+251 IVMPPLDYE

-272 YVYAVPGNTALLP
+272 YVYAVPGTTSLLP

-306 TEGKVSP
+306 AEGKVSP

-321 LSCAQDSIAITSSS
+321 LSCAQDSIAITSSNL
-335 QSGEIAVSSIKY
+335 SGEIAASSIKY

-370 GATYHKEVTGISVT
+370 GATYHKEATGIAVT
-384 TDSTFQNIRYEI
+384 TDSTFQSIRYEI
-396 GIATGKDIEATND
+396 GGVTGKD

-414 TPEGLAKCSYIVRLT
+414 TPEGLVKCSYIVRLT
-429 QSVSGKCLYLRF
+429 QSVSGKRLYLRF

>member
-11 VLLLPGCRQMETET
+11 VLFLPGCRQMETET

-47 CPDMD
+47 CPDMN
-52 SAGDIPVYWEK
+52 SAGDIPVYWET

-171 RNISAGAYRDIGG
+171 RNITAGAYRDIGG
-184 ITGQMGADGAITWE
+184 ITGQMGVDGDITWE

-210 LKLDCACDRADKKT
+210 LKL
-224 CPEES
+224 ES
-229 RGYAATGAPVAG
+229 
-241 SGTGEEENYY
+241 SETGEEEDYY

-272 YVYAVPGNTALLP
+272 YIYSIPGTTAMLP

-306 TEGKVSP
+306 AEGKVLP
-313 PLTDISYG
+313 PLTDISYR
-321 LSCAQDSIAITSSS
+321 LACAQDSIAITSSN
-335 QSGEIAVSSIKY
+335 QSGEIDVSSIKY

-370 GATYHKEVTGISVT
+370 GATYHKEVTGIQIT
-384 TDSTFQNIRYEI
+384 ADSAFQNIRYELSDT
-396 GIATGKDIEATND
+396 ARSNNNL
-409 IDSTE
+409 TE
-414 TPEGLAKCSYIVRLT
+414 TTESLTESSASGQSYIVRLT
-429 QSVSGKCLYLRF
+429 QFISGKRLYLRF

>member
-1 MKRLLSQIAL
+1 M

-47 CPDMD
+47 CPDMN
-52 SAGDIPVYWEK
+52 SAGDIPVYWET

-88 RFAFDKSLEGNRRLN
+88 RFSFDKSLEGNHRLN

-198 STKSDGFKIGRT
+198 STKSDGFKIGRP
-210 LKLDCACDRADKKT
+210 LKLECS
-224 CPEES
+224 E
-229 RGYAATGAPVAG
+229 
-241 SGTGEEENYY
+241 TGEEEDYY

-260 GLAFQIESDSGW
+260 GLAFQIESGSGW
-272 YVYAVPGNTALLP
+272 YVYTIPGNTALLP

-306 TEGKVSP
+306 AEGKVLP
-313 PLTDISYG
+313 PLTDISYR
-321 LSCAQDSIAITSSS
+321 LACAQDSIAITSSN
-335 QSGEIAVSSIKY
+335 QSGEIDVSSIKY

-370 GATYHKEVTGISVT
+370 GATYHKDATGIAVT
-384 TDSTFQNIRYEI
+384 TDSTFQNIRYELSDT
-396 GIATGKDIEATND
+396 ARSNNNL
-409 IDSTE
+409 TE
-414 TPEGLAKCSYIVRLT
+414 TTESLTESSASGQSYIVRLT
-429 QSVSGKCLYLRF
+429 QFVSGKRLYLRF
-441 SSG
+441 SSD

>member
-1 MKRLLSQIAL
+1 MKRLLPQIAL
-11 VLLLPGCRQMETET
+11 VLLLPGCRQTET
-25 APVEASMMFS
+25 TLEEASIMFS
-35 AGICLPASTTKV
+35 AGIGRPVCTTKV

-52 SAGDIPVYWEK
+52 SAGDIPVYWET

-88 RFAFDKSLEGNRRLN
+88 QFAFDKSLEGNRRLN

-162 DKTGKPAAI
+162 DKTDKPAAI
-171 RNISAGAYRDIGG
+171 RNITAGAYRDIGG

-210 LKLDCACDRADKKT
+210 LKLDCASDGADKKT
-224 CPEES
+224 CSEES

-285 NRIYTWNLP
+285 SRIYTWNLP
-294 MEAFDR
+294 IEAFDR

-306 TEGKVSP
+306 AEGKASP
-313 PLTDISYG
+313 PMTDISYR
-321 LSCAQDSIAITSSS
+321 LACAQDSIAITSST
-335 QSGEIAVSSIKY
+335 QSGEIDVSSIKY
-347 RKYSDGQEFTSTIG
+347 RKYSAGQEFTSTIG

-370 GATYHKEVTGISVT
+370 GATYHKDATGIAVT
-384 TDSTFQNIRYEI
+384 TDSTFQSIRYEI
-396 GIATGKDIEATND
+396 SIATGKDI
-409 IDSTE
+409 DSTE
-414 TPEGLAKCSYIVRLT
+414 ITESSAKCSYIVRLT
-429 QSVSGKCLYLRF
+429 QFISGKRLYLRF

>member
-1 MKRLLSQIAL
+1 MKRLLSQFII
-11 VLLLPGCRQMETET
+11 VLLLLGCRQMETGT
-25 APVEASMMFS
+25 APVESSMMFS
-35 AGICLPASTTKV
+35 AGIGRPVCSTKV

-52 SAGDIPVYWEK
+52 SAGDIPVYWET

-184 ITGQMGADGAITWE
+184 ITGQMGADGAITWK
-198 STKSDGFKIGRT
+198 STKSDGFKIGRP
-210 LKLDCACDRADKKT
+210 LKLECS
-224 CPEES
+224 E
-229 RGYAATGAPVAG
+229 
-241 SGTGEEENYY
+241 TGEEKDYY

-260 GLAFQIESDSGW
+260 GLAFQIESGSGW

-285 NRIYTWNLP
+285 NRIYTWDLP
-294 MEAFDR
+294 MEAFNK
-300 YDEPVL
+300 YDEPVIA
-306 TEGKVSP
+306 EGKVSP
-313 PLTDISYG
+313 PLTDISYR
-321 LSCAQDSIAITSSS
+321 LACAQDSIAITSSN
-335 QSGEIAVSSIKY
+335 QSGEIDVSSIKY

-370 GATYHKEVTGISVT
+370 GATYHKEATGIQIT
-384 TDSTFQNIRYEI
+384 ADSAFQNIRYELSDT
-396 GIATGKDIEATND
+396 ARSNNNL
-409 IDSTE
+409 TE
-414 TPEGLAKCSYIVRLT
+414 TTESLTESSASGQSYIVRLT
-429 QSVSGKCLYLRF
+429 QFISGKRLYLRF

>member
-1 MKRLLSQIAL
+1 MKRLLSQFAI
-11 VLLLPGCRQMETET
+11 VLLLSGCRQTET
-25 APVEASMMFS
+25 TLEESSMMFS
-35 AGICLPASTTKV
+35 AGIGRPVCSTKV

-52 SAGDIPVYWEK
+52 SAGDIPVYWET

-88 RFAFDKSLEGNRRLN
+88 RFALDKSLEGNRRLN

-128 RNDRLLYPMAA
+128 RNDKLLYPMAA
-139 HSTGNSLEFS
+139 HSTGNSLEFY

-198 STKSDGFKIGRT
+198 STKSDGFKIGRP
-210 LKLDCACDRADKKT
+210 LKLKCSETGK
-224 CPEES
+224 EED
-229 RGYAATGAPVAG
+229 
-241 SGTGEEENYY
+241 YY

-260 GLAFQIESDSGW
+260 GLAFQIESGSGW

-285 NRIYTWNLP
+285 SRIYTWNLP
-294 MEAFDR
+294 IEAFDR

-306 TEGKVSP
+306 AEGKASP
-313 PLTDISYG
+313 PMTDISYG
-321 LSCAQDSIAITSSS
+321 LACAQDSIAITSSN

-370 GATYHKEVTGISVT
+370 GATYHKEATGIAVT
-384 TDSTFQNIRYEI
+384 TDSTFQSIRYEI
-396 GIATGKDIEATND
+396 
-409 IDSTE
+409 SS
-414 TPEGLAKCSYIVRLT
+414 AKCSYIVRLT
-429 QSVSGKCLYLRF
+429 QFVSGKRLYLRF